1 MGTVPKRIPYL
12 TLYRK
17 PLAAIE
23 KLVPKLPLT
32 ANQLSVLGLLLTL
45 LFPFIG
51 KLWPYN
57 ILLLTII
64 LFVDFLDGVQARRE
78 GKTEQ
83 AKNEGYIIDVTF
95 DRLSDC
101 ITTII
106 FIDTIAGKILFT
118 LALTNI
124 LLNYLSMKKNIHYS
138 FAIRFFLIIYLIVTE
153 ILS

>member
-1 MGTVPKRIPYL
+1 MGTIPKRIPYL
-12 TLYRK
+12 TYYRK
-17 PLAAIE
+17 PLAIIE
-23 KLVPKLPLT
+23 KVTPRLPLN
-32 ANQLSVLGLLLTL
+32 ANQLSVVGLLLTL
-45 LFPFIG
+45 LFPFVG

-64 LFVDFLDGVQARRE
+64 LLVDFLDGVQARRE
-78 GKTEQ
+78 VKTEQ

-118 LALTNI
+118 LSLTNI

-138 FAIRFFLIIYLIVTE
+138 FAIRFFLIIYLIY
-153 ILS
+153 LNYLA